1 MVKFIFSLV
10 VLHVGVCLDFG
21 VLVRKGVSEVLDFL
35 SDNSEGVPFVE
46 LREKAHVNKHTL
58 RNALLL
64 LRDNG
69 LVELATRDVVVR
81 EVPVK
86 LRRASYWLSD
96 KGKRLIEVCD
106 VVGVE
111 LLKVS
116 PKQLECLRLFEGEKK
131 KHISDFPEGFKPTV
145 YDLIKR
151 GFVEKSLGEEE
162 TKRKVYGKRLVC
174 TITEK
179 GLKAHKAL
187 KTIESL

>member
-10 VLHVGVCLDFG
+10 VLHVGVCLDLRI
-21 VLVRKGVSEVLDFL
+21 LVRKGVSEVLDFL
-35 SDNSEGVPFVE
+35 SDNSEGVTFVE
-46 LREKAHVNKHTL
+46 LCERVHVNRHTL
-58 RNALLL
+58 RSALLL

-69 LVELATRDVVVR
+69 LVELATREVVVR

-96 KGKRLIEVCD
+96 KGKKIIEACD

-111 LLKVS
+111 PLRVS

>member
-1 MVKFIFSLV
+1 MFMGFDIFPFLKKFPECEFIF
-10 VLHVGVCLDFG
+10 
-21 VLVRKGVSEVLDFL
+21 R
-35 SDNSEGVPFVE
+35 
-46 LREKAHVNKHTL
+46 
-58 RNALLL
+58 
-64 LRDNG
+64 
-69 LVELATRDVVVR
+69 
-81 EVPVK
+81 
-86 LRRASYWLSD
+86 
-96 KGKRLIEVCD
+96 
-106 VVGVE
+106 
-111 LLKVS
+111 
-116 PKQLECLRLFEGEKK
+116 CLRLFEGEKK

>member
-10 VLHVGVCLDFG
+10 VLHVGVCLDLRI
-21 VLVRKGVSEVLDFL
+21 LVRKGVPEVLDFL
-35 SDNSEGVPFVE
+35 SDSSEGVPFVE

-96 KGKRLIEVCD
+96 KGKRLVEVCD